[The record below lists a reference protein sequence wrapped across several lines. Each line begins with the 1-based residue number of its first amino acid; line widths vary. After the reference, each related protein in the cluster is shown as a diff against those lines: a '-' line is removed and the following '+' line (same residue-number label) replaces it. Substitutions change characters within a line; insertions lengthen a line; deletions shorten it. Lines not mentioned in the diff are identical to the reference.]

1 MSYSGSTS
9 VVSRVFDAALSPES
23 WPLALEA
30 VAETVGAIGAAYIVR
45 SKETAGV
52 EWISLSGPS
61 AALEANYVS
70 HYAAI
75 DGYSPL
81 IDASA
86 QGRWLKLSK
95 CFSKSRLRTD
105 EWYND
110 FVVKAGVDDILGVRL
125 ADHPSQTAIL
135 GIHYETRRASAVARG
150 AQLKELFEVLSKAA
164 RLQYELEGLRWKSS
178 LGLHALDR
186 LAAGVIVTDARG
198 RLIEMNRAAETIL
211 RRGDALSIREHR
223 LCARRADEDTKLAQ
237 LIAAAAAREI
247 GSVGAG
253 RTLIGR
259 GAGRMGYTLTV
270 APLRGDL
277 TIDGR
282 PLAMVIVTD
291 PDAQSVSASDL
302 ADCFGLSP
310 AESRLALALMTGKK
324 LADIAVVFGVRITT
338 LRTQLSSILR
348 KTGVKRQIDLLR
360 VLPTVTNLRET

>member
-1 MSYSGSTS
+1 MSYSGSTG
-9 VVSRVFDAALSPES
+9 VVSRIFDAALSPES
-23 WPLALEA
+23 WPLALQA
-30 VAETVGAIGAAYIVR
+30 VAKTVGGIGAAYIVR

-52 EWISLSGPS
+52 EWIRLSEPS

-86 QGRWLKLSK
+86 QGSWLKLSK
-95 CFSKSRLRTD
+95 CFSKSCLRTD

-125 ADHPSQTAIL
+125 ADHPARTAIL
-135 GIHYETRRASAVARG
+135 GIHYDTRRACAVARG
-150 AQLKELFEVLSKAA
+150 AQLKELFEVLSRAT

-186 LAAGVIVTDARG
+186 LAAGVIVTDGRR

-211 RRGDALSIREHR
+211 RRDDALSVREHR
-223 LCARRADEDTKLAQ
+223 LCAGRADEDTKLAQ
-237 LIAAAAAREI
+237 LITAAVAREI
-247 GSVGAG
+247 GSLGAG

-324 LADIAVVFGVRITT
+324 LADIALVFGVRITT

-348 KTGVKRQIDLLR
+348 KAGVKRQIDLLR
-360 VLPTVTNLRET
+360 VLPTVTRLQ

>member
-1 MSYSGSTS
+1 MSYSGSTG
-9 VVSRVFDAALSPES
+9 VVSQAFDVVLRPES

-30 VAETVGAIGAAYIVR
+30 VAESVGAIGAAYIVR

-52 EWISLSGPS
+52 ERVSLSGPS
-61 AALEANYVS
+61 AGFEANYVL

-86 QGRWLKLSK
+86 QGRWLRLSK
-95 CFSKSRLRTD
+95 CFSKSRLRSD

-125 ADHPSQTAIL
+125 ADHPARTAIL
-135 GIHYETRRASAVARG
+135 GIHYDTRRACAVARG
-150 AQLKELFEVLSKAA
+150 AQLKELFEVLSRAA
-164 RLQYELEGLRWKSS
+164 RLQFELESLRWKSS

-186 LAAGVIVTDARG
+186 LAAGVIVTDARR

-211 RRGDALSIREHR
+211 RRADALSVREHR
-223 LCARRADEDTKLAQ
+223 LCAGRANEDTKLAQ
-237 LIAAAAAREI
+237 LIAAAAARER
-247 GSVGAG
+247 GAAG
-253 RTLIGR
+253 RTLVGR

-270 APLRGDL
+270 APLRGEL

-282 PLAMVIVTD
+282 PLAMVIITD
-291 PDAQSVSASDL
+291 PNAQSVSASDL

-348 KTGVKRQIDLLR
+348 KAGAKRQIDLLR
-360 VLPTVTNLRET
+360 VLPTATNLQ